1 MPFFNIYVDQ
11 AVGKRGEGLGG
22 EGSSGN
28 IFHFLKCLTTSVS
41 GGEGGRQKE
50 RGRGG
55 MERLKLLARGEGG
68 GGSGGG
74 RCQWGRLGG
83 GERKGR
89 F

>member
-11 AVGKRGEGLGG
+11 GVGKRGEGLGG
-22 EGSSGN
+22 EGTSGN

-55 MERLKLLARGEGG
+55 M
-68 GGSGGG
+68 
-74 RCQWGRLGG
+74 
-83 GERKGR
+83 
-89 F
+89 